1 MRARTASL
9 LVVAIAAALAAA
21 GCGDEGSGGE
31 NPADDRRVELI
42 VGDILPLSGPD
53 AGAGASAE
61 KAAQLA
67 VEKINDAIGE
77 ADVDHTLEI
86 VHQDGAASGR
96 RAVRRLQRAGARC
109 MLGPWTL
116 SSLRRA
122 ARLAGRPD
130 ESALLIDPSAPLPS
144 PRRRGTLISVPL
156 AHPARVLPTE
166 AAGGD
171 GPSVDF
177 AQLYASTD
185 PPIGGARAA
194 DARQFDVVILCY
206 LAAVAAGTDSGLR
219 MAASVRK
226 AAAVRRGVAWP
237 ELADAIELLQRG
249 VPVAY
254 RGVTLRARLT
264 P

>member
-1 MRARTASL
+1 MRARMAPV
-9 LVVAIAAALAAA
+9 LVAAIAAALAAA

-31 NPADDRRVELI
+31 DPSDHRRVELI
-42 VGDILPLSGPD
+42 VGDILPLSGAE

-86 VHQDGAASGR
+86 VHEDGASGR
-96 RAVRRLQRAGARC
+96 QAVRRLQSAGARC
-109 MLGPWTL
+109 MVGPWTL

-122 ARLAGRPD
+122 ARAARGPD

-144 PRRRGTLISVPL
+144 PRRLGRLVSVPL
-156 AHPARVLPTE
+156 SDPARMLPTE

-171 GPSVDF
+171 DPSVEF

-206 LAAVAAGTDSGLR
+206 LAAVAAGTDSGPR
-219 MAASVRK
+219 MAASVGEAPPALK
-226 AAAVRRGVAWP
+226 GLGWLD
-237 ELADAIELLQRG
+237 LADAIELLQRG
-249 VPVAY
+249 VAVTY
-254 RGVTLRARLT
+254 RGVTLRVRLT